1 VSSTAES
8 RSQIAFGELG
18 KLSAF
23 VRRDFLTAWS
33 YRMAFFTDVFNL
45 MFQAVLFYFIGR
57 MVNPTVLPSFG
68 GERASYLEFVAVGIV
83 LSAFVQLG
91 VGRVASAMRREQTLG
106 TLESLL
112 LTPTSTATIQLGSVV
127 YDLIYI
133 PLRTALFLVI
143 IAVGFGLDFQASG
156 VLPAAL
162 ILLLFIPFVWGL
174 GILSAGAVL
183 TFRQGSGGVG
193 FVVAILT
200 LGSGAYFPLQL
211 FPDAIRQVAEASPIA
226 LAIEGMRDALLG
238 GEVPAASTYGLLAGS
253 AALSLIVGALGFRLA
268 LQRETRLGTVGLY

>member
-1 VSSTAES
+1 VSSVVES
-8 RSQIAFGELG
+8 RSEVVLGELG

-33 YRMAFFTDVFNL
+33 YRLAFFTDVFNL
-45 MFQAVLFYFIGR
+45 MFQAVMFYFIGR
-57 MVNPTVLPSFG
+57 MVNPTVLPTFG
-68 GERASYLEFVAVGIV
+68 GEKSSYLEFVAVGIV

-91 VGRVASAMRREQTLG
+91 VGRVASAMRREQMLG

-133 PLRTALFLVI
+133 PLRTAVFLVI
-143 IAVGFGLDFQASG
+143 IAAGFGLDFQTSG

-162 ILLLFIPFVWGL
+162 VLLLFIPFVWGL

-183 TFRQGSGGVG
+183 TFRQGSGGVN

-200 LGSGAYFPLQL
+200 LGSGAFFPLQL
-211 FPDAIRQVAEASPIA
+211 FPEGLRQVAEANPIA
-226 LAIEGMRDALLG
+226 LAIQGMREALLG
-238 GEVPAASTYGLLAGS
+238 GEVPPGSTYALLAGS
-253 AALSLIVGALGFRLA
+253 AAASLLIGALGFRLA
-268 LQRETRLGTVGLY
+268 LRRESRRGTIGLY